1 VPLISNFKSKI
12 KINQMKKTILSL
24 AMVLAAGLL
33 FAQKKTT
40 TSAVISFDATTPIDA
55 LPKAENKTVIASLD
69 SKSGTIA
76 FEAAIKS
83 FAFSNPKIQEH
94 FNSAGWMDSDQFAT
108 ATFKG
113 SIVNLKEVKFN
124 KDGTYAVSVAG
135 DLTMHGVTK
144 PVTAKGSI
152 TVSGKVVVA
161 TSEFT
166 VKLEDYKVEGKA
178 IAAGKV
184 AKEPTIKVV
193 AEF

>member
-1 VPLISNFKSKI
+1 
-12 KINQMKKTILSL
+12 MKKTILSL
-24 AMVLAAGLL
+24 TMVLAAGLL

-69 SKSGTIA
+69 TKSGTIA

-94 FNSAGWMDSDQFAT
+94 FNNSGWMDSDQFPT

-113 SIVNLKEVKFN
+113 TITNLKSVKFN
-124 KDGTYAVSVAG
+124 KDGTYPVDVSG
-135 DLTMHGVTK
+135 DLTMLGNTMAID
-144 PVTAKGSI
+144 AKGTI

-161 TSEFT
+161 TADLK